1 MLTYADVCRQ
11 SVLLQKRERQEGTA
25 GRGMRACGPAC
36 GGERQEGTA
45 GSGMRVCGGVARDG
59 GGGDGGGRVCGF
71 WHIMTLASD
80 WAEQAREAMRAFET
94 LSAARC
100 AGVC

>member
-25 GRGMRACGPAC
+25 GRGMR
-36 GGERQEGTA
+36 
-45 GSGMRVCGGVARDG
+45 VCGRGE
-59 GGGDGGGRVCGF
+59 GDGGGRVCGF

-80 WAEQAREAMRAFET
+80 WAEQAREAMHAFES

-100 AGVC
+100 ASI